1 MPSMDPRL
9 FEDMKA
15 YVDFTIKDV
24 ENLRRLAPD
33 ALGVLDDVTQRFYC
47 ALLRHPRAKMVFS
60 GDQAQ
65 MAALHGTLRIWM
77 VELFDGNYGEAYFE
91 KRSEI
96 GVAHVRVGL
105 EQDLMVLGMELIR
118 RELILALAQNV
129 SGWDAGLEHSV
140 CKILALDLAVMVH
153 SYQSISA
160 DRIRRTVRAH
170 MEEQLTQAQHLAR
183 IGQLAASLA
192 HEIKNPLAGISGA
205 IQVIEDS
212 LAQDDPHRP
221 IIGEILTQIGRLDA
235 TVKDLLLYARPTPPA
250 IRNVHLFRLVKRTRT
265 LLQEEPTLKNIDI
278 EIECAPD
285 LPPIEADEDK
295 LEQLLLNLLLNA
307 AHAVAA
313 GTTITVDLSANDD
326 YVFLRVIDHGAGM
339 SPEVRLHALD
349 PFYTTK
355 AKGTGLG
362 LAICRRIA
370 ESHGGSID
378 IESEVGVGTTVT
390 IALPRVFSTA
400 Q

>member
-1 MPSMDPRL
+1 MDSSL
-9 FEDMKA
+9 FDDMKA
-15 YVDFTIKDV
+15 YVGFTEEDATM
-24 ENLRRLAPD
+24 LRGLGSE
-33 ALGVLDDVTQRFYC
+33 ALNVRDDVVERFYKE
-47 ALLRHPRAKMVFS
+47 LLQHPRAKAIFR
-60 GDQAQ
+60 GDRKQ
-65 MAALHGTLRIWM
+65 MAALHGTLRVWLA
-77 VELFDGNYGEAYFE
+77 ELFVGKYGEAYFE

-96 GVAHVRVGL
+96 GAAHVQVGL
-105 EQDLMVLGMELIR
+105 PQDLMVLGMELVR
-118 RELILALAQNV
+118 RELTAALKRSVA
-129 SGWDAGLEHSV
+129 GWNERLDQAV
-140 CKILALDLAVMVH
+140 CKILALDLAVMAQ

-212 LAQDDPHRP
+212 LDKDDPHRP

-235 TVKDLLLYARPTPPA
+235 TVKDLLLYARPTPPT
-250 IRNVHLFRLVKRTRT
+250 IRSVHLYRLVKRTRT
-265 LLQEEPTLKNIDI
+265 LLQAEPALKDI
-278 EIECAPD
+278 EIEIKSAPE

-295 LEQLLLNLLLNA
+295 LEQLLLNLLLNS
-307 AHAVAA
+307 AHATSDGA
-313 GTTITVDLSANDD
+313 TITVELGANDD
-326 YVFLRVIDHGAGM
+326 HVTLRVIDRGTGM
-339 SPEVRLHALD
+339 SQEVQQRALD
-349 PFYTTK
+349 PFFTTK

-370 ESHGGSID
+370 ETHGGSID
-378 IESEVGVGTTVT
+378 LQSEAGAGTTVT